1 MADPEVGQL
10 AVLADLFG
18 SLVERLRPTSVAVLG
33 IAGGN
38 GLERL
43 DAGTTNRVVGVDINP
58 RYLDEVQ
65 CRFGSLLS
73 LELYCT
79 DLTSAGVRALPVEL
93 VHAALLFEHTGL
105 GRALDNALS
114 LVAAGGLFSAV
125 LQLPS
130 KQEQDVASTGFVSI
144 QALKQ
149 EFALIDASDLER
161 ILRERGFRL
170 EGQVTRPLPAGKAL
184 WLGVFG
190 RLDAVK

>member
-1 MADPEVGQL
+1 MSARQVGQL
-10 AVLADLFG
+10 AVLADVFG
-18 SLVERLRPTSVAVLG
+18 TLVERRRPTSIAVLG

-58 RYLDEVQ
+58 QYLDEVQ

-73 LELYCT
+73 LELHCA
-79 DLTSAGVRALPVEL
+79 DLTSAGVRALSVEL

-105 GRALDNALS
+105 GPALDNALS

-130 KQEQDVASTGFVSI
+130 EQEQGVASTGYASME
-144 QALKQ
+144 ALKE

-161 ILRERGFRL
+161 MLGERGFRL
-170 EGQVTRPLPAGKAL
+170 EEQETRLLPAGKAL
-184 WLGVFG
+184 
-190 RLDAVK
+190 